1 MYGLLYMFCE
11 PIDPPFNDL
20 KLIENY
26 EVSK

>member
-11 PIDPPFNDL
+11 PIDPTFNEL

-26 EVSK
+26 ELSK

>member
-11 PIDPPFNDL
+11 PIDPPFNEL